1 MGGAAAGRGP
11 GDSLPCSPPPQSH
24 NILRPG
30 LPGPTSL
37 YDIYFWAPG
46 GADAVC
52 SREGNARRAGRGA
65 GLQYSDC
72 CFGGRP
78 VEEVERLQTIAQTG
92 FFFFLFSFFLSSSR
106 AHFSFGHCGKPRFQL
121 VAISKWAEKK
131 AILKLNS
138 SAGAD
143 ERRDSQSVFILH
155 KGREVILAQTP
166 VRDAYVSHA
175 ALFAAN

>member
-1 MGGAAAGRGP
+1 MGGAAAGRGA
-11 GDSLPCSPPPQSH
+11 GDSLPCSSLPQSR
-24 NILRPG
+24 NILGPG
-30 LPGPTSL
+30 LPGPSSL

-92 FFFFLFSFFLSSSR
+92 FSFFLSFLSFFVASSLFFETLR
-106 AHFSFGHCGKPRFQL
+106 QPCFQL
-121 VAISKWAEKK
+121 LAISK
-131 AILKLNS
+131 
-138 SAGAD
+138 
-143 ERRDSQSVFILH
+143 
-155 KGREVILAQTP
+155 
-166 VRDAYVSHA
+166 
-175 ALFAAN
+175 

>member
-11 GDSLPCSPPPQSH
+11 GDSLPCSSLPQSH

-30 LPGPTSL
+30 LPGPSSL
-37 YDIYFWAPG
+37 YDIYFGAPG

-52 SREGNARRAGRGA
+52 SREGNARRASRGA

-92 FFFFLFSFFLSSSR
+92 FFSFLFFFLSSSR
-106 AHFSFGHCGKPRFQL
+106 AHFSFGRCGTMFSTRCNFKIGR
-121 VAISKWAEKK
+121 KE

-138 SAGAD
+138 STGAD
-143 ERRDSQSVFILH
+143 ERKDSQSVFYP
-155 KGREVILAQTP
+155 AQ
-166 VRDAYVSHA
+166 R
-175 ALFAAN
+175 